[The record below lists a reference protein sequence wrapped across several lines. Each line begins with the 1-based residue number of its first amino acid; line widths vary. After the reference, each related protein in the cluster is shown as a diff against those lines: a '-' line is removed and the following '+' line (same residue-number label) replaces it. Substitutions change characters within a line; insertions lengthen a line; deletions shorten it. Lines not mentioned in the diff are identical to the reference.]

1 MQDIGIEVVATSI
14 RKATEEDIAIAKT
27 YVPILMK
34 VPANEQAKLIDE
46 HNIDILLAGGR
57 SLYTALKK
65 KVAFVDV
72 NQEKKISYGAYG
84 GLENLAIDVCSAL
97 ANPVFKLAG
106 KAAPWEN

>member
-1 MQDIGIEVVATSI
+1 MLKKNWVLC
-14 RKATEEDIAIAKT
+14 AK
-27 YVPILMK
+27 V
-34 VPANEQAKLIDE
+34 E
-46 HNIDILLAGGR
+46 ILLAGGR